1 MATFLKSFFK
11 PRKSGNEARPARNR
25 IDRLTPDRDDQRAQL
40 ENVARHSEDPSL
52 RLAAIERLDRIEWL
66 IPLYDTASHR
76 ERAFIAQRVSTLSE
90 NPESIAR
97 AKQAFSDSRMQQI
110 LEQLTSSPED
120 DMVQVSAETDAAEL
134 ERLAI
139 EGQTANL
146 RKSALELVSDE
157 EALSRIARAAKG
169 RDKTVYQTAR
179 QKLHEIREFEAR
191 NRQLREE
198 IAQILD
204 AIEEHARTE
213 NMQLY
218 EARLDAFLQQWENL
232 ASEASREQKARFESA
247 LLACRQRLEAF
258 AAEAASEQ
266 AEKDKREQR
275 QATLALLEKT
285 VGDLQ
290 AAPVDDT
297 PPIPALDALIKTQE
311 NRWLEA
317 TRETGVD
324 RQEQKRYQELMLT
337 LRQFLQAHQHLGR
350 ERDALEQLL
359 EQLDKPDTE
368 ESRQLREHQRKIR
381 QTLERI
387 GWPEDF
393 SEPDLLVR
401 ARGRL
406 GAVKEEQKRVSA
418 DQKARQTE
426 LRKVIDELD
435 KTLEEK
441 VLKASVR
448 LFKEAQHLF
457 GELDEH
463 HQHSLQARMHLLGKQ
478 LQELKDWQG
487 FVTRPK
493 QIELC
498 EHMEYLASQHMEPEA
513 KAQKIRE
520 LQHEWRELGG
530 SSDQKLWQRF
540 KQASDQAYAPC
551 HEYFGARLELK
562 HANVHKRQIIVDQ
575 LAEFLEN
582 IDWDQCQWKAV
593 ERIQRQARDEW
604 RAAWPVDFRENRPLQ
619 KRFDAL
625 MKDLDHHLDAERRR
639 NEAIKRDIV
648 EKAQQLIE
656 HEPLGEATQQA
667 KSLQQEW
674 QAAGITR
681 QREDRKLWQAFRHAC
696 DAIFARRDQQRNQQ
710 HAEEGRAH
718 ERAGEL
724 LEALEQL
731 LDKNPA
737 QLDEARPLMEEFRHL
752 HLSRQSRSE
761 MMPRFHRIESRI
773 ADVRQRQKAQN
784 QRENWLNLVRT
795 HAQGELASENHPN
808 HWRRYPLPSEPM
820 SPGELCIRAEIISGL
835 ASPEGD
841 AEQRMQLQVNRLAE
855 GLNQGQSW
863 RDAAEEMDYL
873 VACWCQLKPA
883 PDDDAFRD
891 ALARFESALGQPLA

>member
-11 PRKSGNEARPARNR
+11 PRKNGEGARPARTR
-25 IDRLTPDRDDQRAQL
+25 IDRLTPDREEQRA
-40 ENVARHSEDPSL
+40 EIEKVARHSDDPAL

-66 IPLYDTASHR
+66 IPLYDSASHR
-76 ERAFIAQRVSTLSE
+76 ERSFIAQRVSALSS
-90 NPESIAR
+90 NPELLVR
-97 AKQAFSDSRMQQI
+97 AKQAFSDSRMRQI

-139 EGQTANL
+139 EGQTASL
-146 RKSALELVSDE
+146 RKSALELVSNE
-157 EALSRIARAAKG
+157 EALTRIARAAKG

-179 QKLHEIREFEAR
+179 QKLHEIREQEAKD
-191 NRQLREE
+191 RQQQEE
-198 IAQILD
+198 ITQLLSAM
-204 AIEEHARTE
+204 EEHARTE

-218 EARLDAFLQQWENL
+218 EARLNALLQQWEAL
-232 ASEASREQKARFESA
+232 ASTASQQQKDRFGEALR
-247 LLACRQRLEAF
+247 ACRQRLEAF

-266 AEKDKREQR
+266 AENEKREER

-285 VGDLQ
+285 LGDLQ
-290 AAPVDDT
+290 AAPGDEI
-297 PPIPALDALIKTQE
+297 PSIPALDALIKTQE

-317 TRETGVD
+317 TRETSVE

-337 LRQFLQAHQHLGR
+337 LRQFLQAHQHLAR
-350 ERDALEQLL
+350 EQASLEQLL
-359 EQLDKPDTE
+359 EQLEKIDAAET
-368 ESRQLREHQRKIR
+368 RQIREHQ
-381 QTLERI
+381 QTLRKKLEDI
-387 GWPEDF
+387 DWPDDF
-393 SEPDLLVR
+393 SEPGLLVR
-401 ARGRL
+401 ARKRL
-406 GAVKEEQKRVSA
+406 GAVKEEQKRASA
-418 DQKARQTE
+418 DQKERQAQLQE
-426 LRKVIDELD
+426 LMDELD
-435 KTLEEK
+435 GTLEEK
-441 VLKASVR
+441 VLKTSVR
-448 LFKEAQHLF
+448 LFKEVQHLF

-463 HQHSLQARMHLLGKQ
+463 HQRNMQARMHLLGKQ

-498 EHMEYLASQHMEPEA
+498 EHMEYLAGQHMEPEA

-540 KQASDQAYAPC
+540 KHASDQAYAPC

-625 MKDLDHHLDAERRR
+625 MKDLDHHLDAERRH
-639 NEAIKRDIV
+639 NEALKRELVD
-648 EKAQQLIE
+648 KARQLIE
-656 HEPLGEATQQA
+656 HEPLGEATQKA
-667 KSLQQEW
+667 KTLQQEW
-674 QAAGITR
+674 QAVGITR

-710 HAEEGRAH
+710 HAEENQAR
-718 ERAGEL
+718 ERAGEI
-724 LEALEQL
+724 LEDLEKRLETAPMEQEAAGQL
-731 LDKNPA
+731 VA
-737 QLDEARPLMEEFRHL
+737 EFRRL

-761 MMPRFHRIESRI
+761 LMPRFHRIESRI
-773 ADVRQRQKAQN
+773 ADIRQQQKVQK
-784 QRENWLNLVRT
+784 QRENWLNLVHS
-795 HAQGELASENHPN
+795 HARGELAREDHPD

-820 SPGELCIRAEIISGL
+820 NPRELCIRAEIIGGL
-835 ASPEGD
+835 SSPDSD
-841 AEQRMQLQVNRLAE
+841 AEQRMRLQVNRLAE
-855 GLNQGQSW
+855 GLNQGQNW

-873 VACWCQLKPA
+873 VACWCQQPA
-883 PDDDAFRD
+883 PEDNNEFRD
-891 ALARFESALGQPLA
+891 ALTRLKSALDQPLT